1 MLYSG
6 IFRLKFGKT
15 IWLLEEKKPSNLRPK
30 GLSWDIFALQFWKT
44 IVIFEISFRICPNA
58 KVCAKQKLQT

>member
-1 MLYSG
+1 MLYWG
-6 IFRLKFGKT
+6 IFRIKFGKT
-15 IWLLEEKKPSNLRPK
+15 ILLLEEKKT
-30 GLSWDIFALQFWKT
+30 SWDIFVLQFWKT